1 MENKDLIDRFIDEK
15 TGIEYIK
22 QGDYYLPNLIDT
34 ASVSATEFGKYV
46 KMRLKYLKEH
56 KKAEYT
62 CLWMDNKL
70 REHLNEIDKT
80 ADERVKMLTK
90 QFSEQENITED
101 LKAKNQLEWVKSMNS
116 IKNRA
121 QEIILKELIYI

>member
-34 ASVSATEFGKYV
+34 ASVNATEFGKYGR
-46 KMRLKYLKEH
+46 MRLKYLIEH

-80 ADERVKMLTK
+80 AGKRVKMLIK
-90 QFSEQENITED
+90 QFAEQENVTED

>member
-1 MENKDLIDRFIDEK
+1 M
-15 TGIEYIK
+15 
-22 QGDYYLPNLIDT
+22 PNLIDT
-34 ASVSATEFGKYV
+34 ASVGATEFGKYGR
-46 KMRLKYLKEH
+46 MRLKYLKEH

-80 ADERVKMLTK
+80 ADERVKMLIK
-90 QFSEQENITED
+90 QFAEQENVTEE

-121 QEIILKELIYI
+121 QEIILKELIYV